1 MSESNE
7 QEQRNLRN
15 AIFAAQQAAAT
26 AVPGMSRE
34 EYAKK
39 ELGMEIPI
47 DAVPLPSAGKVY
59 AVTHPLH
66 QAGEIEY
73 RAMTAKDEDI
83 LMSRALIKKGTVITE
98 LLKSCLID
106 PTIDVNSLL
115 SGDRNALMIAVR
127 ISGYGREYNPV
138 FQCPNCEFK
147 NELDIDL
154 TQMPIKPLQL
164 EPAVPGE
171 NIFSYTL
178 PATKKNVKFK
188 FLTGKEEEE
197 ILQQMEM
204 RKKKGLVN
212 DNLITS
218 RLLSC
223 IVEVEGNKERSFISK
238 FVQYMPARDSLE
250 LRKYIDDNEPGVNMT
265 INFSCKSCDHS
276 DEVALPMGPT
286 FFWPNARR

>member
-1 MSESNE
+1 MSEE

-15 AIFAAQQAAAT
+15 AIFAAQQASAT

-59 AVTHPLH
+59 AVSHPLH
-66 QAGEIEY
+66 AAGEIEY

-106 PTIDVNSLL
+106 PNIDVNSLL

-127 ISGYGREYNPV
+127 ISGYGREYNPIM
-138 FQCPNCEFK
+138 QCPNCEFK
-147 NELDIDL
+147 NELEIDL
-154 TQMPIKPLQL
+154 TQLPIKPLQL
-164 EPAVPGE
+164 EPSVPGE
-171 NIFSYTL
+171 NLFSFVL
-178 PATKKNVKFK
+178 PVSKKNVKFK

-197 ILQQMEM
+197 MLQQMEM

-218 RLLSC
+218 RLLSS
-223 IVEVEGNKERSFISK
+223 IVEIENNKDRSFVSK

-250 LRKYIDDNEPGVNMT
+250 LRKFIDENEPGVNMT

-276 DEVALPMGPT
+276 DEVSLPMGPT